1 MICPQCKEEMPLL
14 SRICP
19 VCGYVADED
28 ENRPSATE
36 LADTLEEILLAARS
50 LPAPSFSRS
59 MGQLSVVMLP
69 LLTLF
74 LLLAALISEAGIFWI
89 ATILF
94 ALGSIAAIIL
104 KICGRIGNGRADRE
118 FAELKNNFEFTARIA
133 RRDFG
138 KSREV
143 NNLLT
148 EITERIR
155 EIEQERRS
163 ASRRNLMIW
172 MAILLV
178 GAILAGMG
186 VRSVDKAVAVQE
198 ETGWQKELE
207 AFRAAGVVDD
217 YDIETRGRR
226 RVLPQLLHGTS
237 RRLRLRR
244 ADRRPLFADGRPRG
258 RRTLRRKLRP
268 AVQLG
273 PEQIEKTPN
282 ELIPWDY
289 SEAKRRVASSMSSA
303 AIRAI
308 T

>member
-155 EIEQERRS
+155 EDVYKRQGIHKKGQ
-163 ASRRNLMIW
+163 SRNT
-172 MAILLV
+172 
-178 GAILAGMG
+178 
-186 VRSVDKAVAVQE
+186 K
-198 ETGWQKELE
+198 TN
-207 AFRAAGVVDD
+207 
-217 YDIETRGRR
+217 TN
-226 RVLPQLLHGTS
+226 
-237 RRLRLRR
+237 
-244 ADRRPLFADGRPRG
+244 
-258 RRTLRRKLRP
+258 RT
-268 AVQLG
+268 
-273 PEQIEKTPN
+273 
-282 ELIPWDY
+282 Y
-289 SEAKRRVASSMSSA
+289 
-303 AIRAI
+303 
-308 T
+308 

>member
-74 LLLAALISEAGIFWI
+74 LLLAALISEAGIFWF

-217 YDIETRGRR
+217 YDIETRSA
-226 RVLPQLLHGTS
+226 LLAKILAAGETTAAEEFFRS
-237 RRLRLRR
+237 YCM
-244 ADRRPLFADGRPRG
+244 GRPG
-258 RRTLRRKLRP
+258 DYDC
-268 AVQLG
+268 AVQIVDRYLQTG
-273 PEQIEKTPN
+273 
-282 ELIPWDY
+282 DR
-289 SEAKRRVASSMSSA
+289 EATERFVGSCDLRYNSDRNKLKKRL
-303 AIRAI
+303 
-308 T
+308 TN

>member
-198 ETGWQKELE
+198 ETGWQKELD

-217 YDIETRGRR
+217 YDIETRSA
-226 RVLPQLLHGTS
+226 LLAKILAAGETTAAEEFFRS
-237 RRLRLRR
+237 YCM
-244 ADRRPLFADGRPRG
+244 GRPG
-258 RRTLRRKLRP
+258 DYDC
-268 AVQLG
+268 AVQIVDRYLQTG
-273 PEQIEKTPN
+273 
-282 ELIPWDY
+282 DR
-289 SEAKRRVASSMSSA
+289 EAAERFVGSCDLRYNSDRNKLKKRL
-303 AIRAI
+303 
-308 T
+308 TN

>member
-198 ETGWQKELE
+198 ETGWQKELD
-207 AFRAAGVVDD
+207 AFRAAGAVDD
-217 YDIETRGRR
+217 YDIETRSA
-226 RVLPQLLHGTS
+226 LLAKILAAGETTAAEEFFRS
-237 RRLRLRR
+237 YCM
-244 ADRRPLFADGRPRG
+244 GRPG
-258 RRTLRRKLRP
+258 DYDC
-268 AVQLG
+268 AVQIVDRYLQAG
-273 PEQIEKTPN
+273 
-282 ELIPWDY
+282 DR
-289 SEAKRRVASSMSSA
+289 EAAERFVGSCDLRYNSDRNKLKKRL
-303 AIRAI
+303 
-308 T
+308 TN

>member
-1 MICPQCKEEMPLL
+1 MPLL

-36 LADTLEEILLAARS
+36 LADTLEEILQAARS

-74 LLLAALISEAGIFWI
+74 LLLMALISEAGIFWI

-94 ALGSIAAIIL
+94 ALGSIVAIIL
-104 KICGRIGNGRADRE
+104 KICGRIGNGRADRN
-118 FAELKNNFEFTARIA
+118 FAELKNNFEFTARMA

-172 MAILLV
+172 LAVLLI
-178 GAILAGMG
+178 GGILAGMG
-186 VRSVDKAVAVQE
+186 VWSTDQAVAVQE

-207 AFRAAGVVDD
+207 AFRIAGSVDD
-217 YDIETRGRR
+217 YDIENRSA
-226 RVLPQLLHGTS
+226 LLGKI
-237 RRLRLRR
+237 LA
-244 ADRRPLFADGRPRG
+244 ADEMTAAEEFFRNYCMGRPG
-258 RRTLRRKLRP
+258 DYDC
-268 AVQLG
+268 AVQIVDRYLLAG
-273 PEQIEKTPN
+273 DRAAAERFAGACDLRYNSDRNK
-282 ELIPWDY
+282 LK
-289 SEAKRRVASSMSSA
+289 KRLMN
-303 AIRAI
+303 
-308 T
+308 

>member
-28 ENRPSATE
+28 ENRLSATE

-69 LLTLF
+69 LLMLF
-74 LLLAALISEAGIFWI
+74 LLLMALISEAGIFWI

-104 KICGRIGNGRADRE
+104 KICGRIGNGRADRA

-163 ASRRNLMIW
+163 ASRCNLMIW
-172 MAILLV
+172 LAILLV

-198 ETGWQKELE
+198 EIGWQKELD
-207 AFRAAGVVDD
+207 AFRAASVIDD
-217 YDIETRGRR
+217 YDIETRSA
-226 RVLPQLLHGTS
+226 LLAKILAAGETTAAEEFFRS
-237 RRLRLRR
+237 YCM
-244 ADRRPLFADGRPRG
+244 GRPG
-258 RRTLRRKLRP
+258 DYDC
-268 AVQLG
+268 AVQIVDHYLQAG
-273 PEQIEKTPN
+273 
-282 ELIPWDY
+282 DR
-289 SEAKRRVASSMSSA
+289 EAAERFVGNCDLRYNSDRNKLKKRL
-303 AIRAI
+303 
-308 T
+308 TN

>member
-89 ATILF
+89 ATVLF

-172 MAILLV
+172 LAILLV

-217 YDIETRGRR
+217 YDTGTRSALLAKILAAGETTAAEEFFR
-226 RVLPQLLHGTS
+226 S
-237 RRLRLRR
+237 YCM
-244 ADRRPLFADGRPRG
+244 GRPG
-258 RRTLRRKLRP
+258 DYDC
-268 AVQLG
+268 AVQIVDRYLQAG
-273 PEQIEKTPN
+273 
-282 ELIPWDY
+282 DR
-289 SEAKRRVASSMSSA
+289 EAAERFVGNCDLRYNSDRNKLKKRL
-303 AIRAI
+303 
-308 T
+308 TN

>member
-74 LLLAALISEAGIFWI
+74 LLLMALISEAGIFWI

-94 ALGSIAAIIL
+94 ALGSIVAIIL
-104 KICGRIGNGRADRE
+104 KICGRIGNGRADRN
-118 FAELKNNFEFTARIA
+118 FAELKNNFEFTARMA

-172 MAILLV
+172 LAVLLI
-178 GAILAGMG
+178 GGILAGMG
-186 VRSVDKAVAVQE
+186 VWSTDQAVAVQE

-207 AFRAAGVVDD
+207 AFRIAGSVDD
-217 YDIETRGRR
+217 YDIENRSA
-226 RVLPQLLHGTS
+226 LLGKI
-237 RRLRLRR
+237 LA
-244 ADRRPLFADGRPRG
+244 ADEMTAAEEFFRNYCMGRPG
-258 RRTLRRKLRP
+258 DYDC
-268 AVQLG
+268 AVQIVDRYLLAG
-273 PEQIEKTPN
+273 DRAAAERFAGACDLRYNSDRNK
-282 ELIPWDY
+282 LK
-289 SEAKRRVASSMSSA
+289 KRLMN
-303 AIRAI
+303 
-308 T
+308 

>member
-74 LLLAALISEAGIFWI
+74 LLVAALISEAGIFWI

-148 EITERIR
+148 EITERIL

-178 GAILAGMG
+178 GAILAGIG

-217 YDIETRGRR
+217 YDIETRSA
-226 RVLPQLLHGTS
+226 LLAKILAAGETTAAEEFFRS
-237 RRLRLRR
+237 YCM
-244 ADRRPLFADGRPRG
+244 GRPG
-258 RRTLRRKLRP
+258 DYDC
-268 AVQLG
+268 AVQIVDRYLQAG
-273 PEQIEKTPN
+273 
-282 ELIPWDY
+282 DR
-289 SEAKRRVASSMSSA
+289 EAAERFVGSCDLRYNSDRNKLKKRL
-303 AIRAI
+303 
-308 T
+308 TN

>member
-118 FAELKNNFEFTARIA
+118 FAELKNNFE
-133 RRDFG
+133 
-138 KSREV
+138 
-143 NNLLT
+143 
-148 EITERIR
+148 ITERIR

-217 YDIETRGRR
+217 YDIETRSA
-226 RVLPQLLHGTS
+226 LLAKILAAGETTAAEEFFRS
-237 RRLRLRR
+237 YCM
-244 ADRRPLFADGRPRG
+244 GRPG
-258 RRTLRRKLRP
+258 DYDC
-268 AVQLG
+268 AVQIVDRYLQTG
-273 PEQIEKTPN
+273 
-282 ELIPWDY
+282 DR
-289 SEAKRRVASSMSSA
+289 EAAERFVGSCDLRYNSDRNKLKKRL
-303 AIRAI
+303 
-308 T
+308 TN

>member
-148 EITERIR
+148 EITEHIR

-163 ASRRNLMIW
+163 ASRRNLMTW

-198 ETGWQKELE
+198 ETGWQKELD
-207 AFRAAGVVDD
+207 AFRAAGAVDD
-217 YDIETRGRR
+217 YDIETRSA
-226 RVLPQLLHGTS
+226 LLAKILAAGETTAAEEFFRS
-237 RRLRLRR
+237 YCM
-244 ADRRPLFADGRPRG
+244 GRPG
-258 RRTLRRKLRP
+258 DYDC
-268 AVQLG
+268 AVQIVDRYLQAG
-273 PEQIEKTPN
+273 
-282 ELIPWDY
+282 DR
-289 SEAKRRVASSMSSA
+289 EAAERFVGSCDLRYNSDRNKLKKRL
-303 AIRAI
+303 
-308 T
+308 TN

>member
-36 LADTLEEILLAARS
+36 LADTLEEILQAARS

-74 LLLAALISEAGIFWI
+74 LLLMALISEAGIFWI

-94 ALGSIAAIIL
+94 ALGSIVAIIL
-104 KICGRIGNGRADRE
+104 KICGRIGNGRADRN
-118 FAELKNNFEFTARIA
+118 FAELKNNFEFTARMA

-172 MAILLV
+172 LAVLLI
-178 GAILAGMG
+178 GGILAGMG
-186 VRSVDKAVAVQE
+186 VWSTDQAVAVQE

-207 AFRAAGVVDD
+207 AFRIAGSVDD
-217 YDIETRGRR
+217 YDIENRSA
-226 RVLPQLLHGTS
+226 LLGKI
-237 RRLRLRR
+237 LA
-244 ADRRPLFADGRPRG
+244 ADEMTAAEEFFRNYCMGRPG
-258 RRTLRRKLRP
+258 DYDC
-268 AVQLG
+268 AVQIVDRYLLAG
-273 PEQIEKTPN
+273 DRAAAERFAGACDLRYNSDRNK
-282 ELIPWDY
+282 LK
-289 SEAKRRVASSMSSA
+289 KRLMN
-303 AIRAI
+303 
-308 T
+308 

>member
-74 LLLAALISEAGIFWI
+74 LLLMALISEAGIFWI

-94 ALGSIAAIIL
+94 ALGSIVAIIL
-104 KICGRIGNGRADRE
+104 KICGRIGNGRADRN
-118 FAELKNNFEFTARIA
+118 FAELKNNFEFTARMA

-138 KSREV
+138 KSREG

-172 MAILLV
+172 LAVLLI
-178 GAILAGMG
+178 GGILAGMG
-186 VRSVDKAVAVQE
+186 VWSTDQAVAVQE

-207 AFRAAGVVDD
+207 AFRIAGSVDD
-217 YDIETRGRR
+217 YDIENRSA
-226 RVLPQLLHGTS
+226 LLGKI
-237 RRLRLRR
+237 LA
-244 ADRRPLFADGRPRG
+244 ADEMTAAEEFFRNYCMGRPG
-258 RRTLRRKLRP
+258 DYDC
-268 AVQLG
+268 AVQIVDRYLLAG
-273 PEQIEKTPN
+273 DRAAAERFAGACDLRYNSDRNK
-282 ELIPWDY
+282 LK
-289 SEAKRRVASSMSSA
+289 KRLMN
-303 AIRAI
+303 
-308 T
+308 

>member
-36 LADTLEEILLAARS
+36 LADTLEEILQAARS

-74 LLLAALISEAGIFWI
+74 LLLMALISEAGIFWI

-94 ALGSIAAIIL
+94 ALGSIVAIIL
-104 KICGRIGNGRADRE
+104 KICGRIGNGRADRN
-118 FAELKNNFEFTARIA
+118 FAELKNTFEFTARMA

-172 MAILLV
+172 LAVLLI
-178 GAILAGMG
+178 GGILAGMG
-186 VRSVDKAVAVQE
+186 VWSTDQAVAVQE

-207 AFRAAGVVDD
+207 AFRIAGSVDD
-217 YDIETRGRR
+217 YDIENRSA
-226 RVLPQLLHGTS
+226 LLGKI
-237 RRLRLRR
+237 LA
-244 ADRRPLFADGRPRG
+244 ADEMTAAEEFFRSYCMGRPG
-258 RRTLRRKLRP
+258 DYDC
-268 AVQLG
+268 AVQIVDHYLQAG
-273 PEQIEKTPN
+273 
-282 ELIPWDY
+282 DR
-289 SEAKRRVASSMSSA
+289 EAAERFVGNCDLRYNSDRNKLKKRL
-303 AIRAI
+303 
-308 T
+308 TN